1 MLLSTGLAHANLET
15 AVGPARAALDGRAPA
30 RRRHGRPRRRRRHRE
45 VPSEPQ
51 GARHSLPRGDRR
63 DPDGPELERR
73 GPRGRPRLARADRRA
88 RAAGPPLPRVLM
100 AAVLHLLKTSDAS
113 LARAAIAQS
122 LGAGDRVTVVLLP
135 GAARPELPADAAVH
149 RVPDELGWDRL
160 LELIFESDQVVT
172 W

>member
-1 MLLSTGLAHANLET
+1 
-15 AVGPARAALDGRAPA
+15 
-30 RRRHGRPRRRRRHRE
+30 
-45 VPSEPQ
+45 
-51 GARHSLPRGDRR
+51 
-63 DPDGPELERR
+63 
-73 GPRGRPRLARADRRA
+73 
-88 RAAGPPLPRVLM
+88 M

-113 LARAAIAQS
+113 LARAAIAHS

-160 LELIFESDQVVT
+160 LELIFESDHVVT